1 MPPNAFFFSCFIM
14 LYFDLFF
21 SYDLDYHLVKLNDY
35 DDDRDDGHTI
45 INTNAINNT
54 LTSTIPQGPS
64 HSSRGNGDGSSSNSR
79 VRDTTRLTGF
89 SFFFLFSLSQ

>member
-1 MPPNAFFFSCFIM
+1 M
-14 LYFDLFF
+14 LYLDLFF

-54 LTSTIPQGPS
+54 LTSTIPQAT
-64 HSSRGNGDGSSSNSR
+64 HR
-79 VRDTTRLTGF
+79 VEMAMAAAATAG
-89 SFFFLFSLSQ
+89 